1 MKDRSGAAA
10 PAGKYTLVMEL
21 TDGDQTGRSN
31 TIDFDTSA
39 GPQTMTPAMAP
50 SFTSMKLQLQ

>member
-1 MKDRSGAAA
+1 MKDRTGAVA

-21 TDGDQTGRSN
+21 TDGDQTGRTN

-39 GPQTMTPAMAP
+39 GPQTMTPATAP